1 MKDKINH
8 NEENKGSSQNI
19 ANVKD
24 SNIDSLHVGDN
35 IYQQINDNSVSYEAN
50 IRDVT
55 NIETL
60 SIYLTTKF
68 KESNVKL
75 TGAISII
82 AGLLSIVA
90 SLNSIFSG
98 ITIIVWLPNFSLT
111 LGRVLLAIG
120 FLLIVFGSLL
130 INAL

>member
-1 MKDKINH
+1 M
-8 NEENKGSSQNI
+8 
-19 ANVKD
+19 
-24 SNIDSLHVGDN
+24 
-35 IYQQINDNSVSYEAN
+35 
-50 IRDVT
+50 
-55 NIETL
+55 

-68 KESNVKL
+68 KEPNVKL

-130 INAL
+130 INALHYKQETKCKNCKKHYAYKEYKNPFVKEVKTHEGTRILTTYYYKCKYFLHFVLF